1 MGRAG
6 GTPTRKEPQA
16 KPGDYKKY
24 VVHHP
29 DLPFVELVPGSN
41 SKLVAGKNAMLSF
54 LTMEPHSYY
63 PPHKHEA
70 EQLMIVLD
78 GYIDEIIDGKL
89 YRLKKGDVCI
99 LPSNVEHGG
108 YLGDVPCVVIDVFA
122 PPRKD
127 FLEKIKKLKG

>member
-1 MGRAG
+1 MSNAG
-6 GTPTRKEPQA
+6 AVPQRREPQA
-16 KPGDYKKY
+16 PPEDYKKY

-29 DLPFVELVPGSN
+29 NLPFVELVPGSN
-41 SKLVAGKNAMLSF
+41 SKLIAGRNAMLSL
-54 LTMEPHSYY
+54 LTMQPHSYY

-78 GYIDEIIDGKL
+78 GYIDEIIEGKL

-99 LPSNVEHGG
+99 LPPNVEHGG

-122 PPRKD
+122 PPRED
-127 FLEKIKKLKG
+127 FLQKIKGLES